1 MWNVATDGVEN
12 LLFDL
17 RDGITVQNAHGVVL
31 RLTTTTAVHV
41 DHVQHLETFNN
52 NNKSA
57 ADGRDKML

>member
-1 MWNVATDGVEN
+1 VWNVATDGVEN

-31 RLTTTTAVHV
+31 RLTTTTVVHV
-41 DHVQHLETFNN
+41 DHVQHLEAFNN